1 MPSDLRPEMG
11 TFFDRFGVPVTVT
24 RPAPDDTPIETTGI
38 FVEVAEMD
46 VPSGLAFQ
54 RKEPQRLLAL
64 MRTEVPTVPRGTAVL
79 APELLGGEV
88 LRWRIDG
95 LERADA
101 DHHRVYLI
109 PDPEPE
115 S

>member
-1 MPSDLRPEMG
+1 MASDLRPEMG
-11 TFFDRFGVPVTVT
+11 PIFDAFGVPAMVT
-24 RPAPDDTPIETTGI
+24 RPAPNDTPIETTGVW
-38 FVEVAEMD
+38 VEVAEME

-64 MRTEVPTVPRGTAVL
+64 MRAEVPTVPRGTAVL
-79 APELLGGEV
+79 APEILGGAV
-88 LRWRIDG
+88 LRWRVDG
-95 LERADA
+95 LDRADA

-115 S
+115 P